1 MLRCHVCTAVHIL
14 LAINCFYICCVYK
27 VDVIVISALTIKVSV
42 KLIKDLLLLLLL
54 FILISLRK
62 MIIFLSL
69 RRPRTK
75 FSDTSMF
82 LNRYGNNTTTF
93 HHFNPVNLQ
102 FLFPFIRG
110 SLHHIPQIIFAY
122 DFQLLAEHRKQKM
135 VTSSPAGD
143 IFINMYQIPPK
154 EVHLLTLSGTW
165 GTEQSRKGTHSV

>member
-110 SLHHIPQIIFAY
+110 SLHHIPQIIFA
-122 DFQLLAEHRKQKM
+122 QKSTESKRWWPAHQQA
-135 VTSSPAGD
+135 TSSSTCIRFPLKRD
-143 IFINMYQIPPK
+143 ICSPWAAHGGLNKAEREHIQCK
-154 EVHLLTLSGTW
+154 ELV
-165 GTEQSRKGTHSV
+165 

>member
-75 FSDTSMF
+75 FSDTSLTQLICSFYF
-82 LNRYGNNTTTF
+82 LLSEVAF
-93 HHFNPVNLQ
+93 
-102 FLFPFIRG
+102 
-110 SLHHIPQIIFAY
+110 IIF
-122 DFQLLAEHRKQKM
+122 
-135 VTSSPAGD
+135 
-143 IFINMYQIPPK
+143 PK
-154 EVHLLTLSGTW
+154 
-165 GTEQSRKGTHSV
+165 